1 MIYVEN
7 DPTLRGMV
15 SVLLKSRPEIELIGS
30 YASSDEALEG
40 EYRSADVALLD
51 LALGQS
57 SLNGTELGLVLR
69 EKNSNLGIVIFTQ
82 HVVPDFLSSLPR
94 DVQWGWSVLVKRAD
108 LDPDVLVDVLKSTA
122 RGLNVIDPGIQ
133 QARQHAQSSVID
145 ELTIRQREILAIAA
159 TGKDANAIAEE
170 LHLSPVTVRQ
180 DLSKS
185 YAVLVPEPKPG
196 TDLRT
201 SAVLRYL
208 RESRTYAL
216 DANE

>member
-1 MIYVEN
+1 VIYVEN

-15 SVLLKSRPEIELIGS
+15 STLLKNRSEVELIGS

-51 LALGQS
+51 LALGPS

-82 HVVPDFLSSLPR
+82 HVVPDFLSSLPTH
-94 DVQWGWSVLVKRAD
+94 VQWGWSVLVKRAD
-108 LDPDVLVDVLKSTA
+108 LDPDVLIDVLKSTA
-122 RGLNVIDPGIQ
+122 RGLNVVDPGIQ
-133 QARQHAQSSVID
+133 QVRQHAKPSVID
-145 ELTIRQREILAIAA
+145 ELTARQREILAIAA

-170 LHLSPVTVRQ
+170 LQLSPVTVRQ

-208 RESRTYAL
+208 RESRTYSL

>member
-15 SVLLKSRPEIELIGS
+15 STLLKSRPEVELIGS

-40 EYRSADVALLD
+40 EHRSADVALLD
-51 LALGQS
+51 LALGQG

-82 HVVPDFLSSLPR
+82 HVVPDFLSSLPL
-94 DVQWGWSVLVKRAD
+94 DEQWGWSVIVKRAD
-108 LDPDVLVDVLKSTA
+108 LDADMLIDVLKSTA

-133 QARQHAQSSVID
+133 QARQHAKPSVIN
-145 ELTIRQREILAIAA
+145 ELTARQREILAIAA

-208 RESRTYAL
+208 RESRTYAR